1 MQCVCV
7 CMSVHVCYMQSVL
20 AKLRHTNCNC
30 NRQSTVRGH
39 KCHNPFIIATS
50 SWNANRKTKG
60 FRSRIK
66 NLGKTT
72 RRIKQMRRI
81 SILWALR
88 RGGEG
93 TLLRSGSRG
102 QRQKKTRARGKR
114 SCWCCRCC
122 VRCCFAAFDSL
133 QTASNSTRST
143 RARSKLNEQDTTR
156 QDLQGRWQGQGEL
169 LLLFVCAHWA
179 CRSAAP
185 DRQSL

>member
-1 MQCVCV
+1 MHCVCV
-7 CMSVHVCYMQSVL
+7 CACLCTCVICKVCWQSWDTQTATATV
-20 AKLRHTNCNC
+20 
-30 NRQSTVRGH
+30 RQSTVRGH

-93 TLLRSGSRG
+93 TLLWG
-102 QRQKKTRARGKR
+102 QVAEVKGKR
-114 SCWCCRCC
+114 KLGPGASAAAAACA
-122 VRCCFAAFDSL
+122 AAFDSL

-156 QDLQGRWQGQGEL
+156 QDLQGRCPGQGELLLL